1 MVIAEALSRLG
12 SPPAR
17 AGGDRAGW
25 TALVAV
31 VVLGIIG
38 MHAIGLHGSQHA
50 DPGALAASSA
60 MPVMGAHAAIV
71 EAQGQVDVAVMN
83 RGEDA
88 PLVSP
93 VDLGHSMAGM
103 AMLCIAVLA
112 GAALARMLIRSHR
125 GSSVPPRKRVM
136 TSTRV
141 ARRTDARQKGP
152 PLVWAFSV
160 IRC

>member
-12 SPPAR
+12 RPPAR

-50 DPGALAASSA
+50 DPGALAASPA
-60 MPVMGAHAAIV
+60 MPMMGAHSAIV
-71 EAQGQVDVAVMN
+71 EAHGQVDAAVMDL
-83 RGEDA
+83 GKGA
-88 PLVSP
+88 PSTSP
-93 VDLGHSMAGM
+93 FDLGHSMAGM

-112 GAALARMLIRSHR
+112 GAALALMLIRSHR
-125 GSSVPPRKRVM
+125 GSSVPLRKRVM

-141 ARRTDARQKGP
+141 ARRTEARQKGP
-152 PLVWAFSV
+152 PPVWAFSV